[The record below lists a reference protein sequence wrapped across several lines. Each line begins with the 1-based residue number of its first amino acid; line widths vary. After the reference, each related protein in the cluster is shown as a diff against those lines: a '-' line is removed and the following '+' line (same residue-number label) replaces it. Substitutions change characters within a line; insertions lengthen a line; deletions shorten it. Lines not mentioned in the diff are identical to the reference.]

1 MAHRDAVINGDG
13 IKFLGDTAS
22 LTNRAG
28 NQLTHILQVHVAR
41 HELSEGVR
49 DSNNGLAE
57 VVIAHD
63 FTRGVQ
69 RSSAQGH
76 FGFIHRNAHEPATAY
91 QWEG

>member
-57 VVIAHD
+57 VVIAH
-63 FTRGVQ
+63 TGGTP
-69 RSSAQGH
+69 QGAGTSH
-76 FGFIHRNAHEPATAY
+76 VTAVS
-91 QWEG
+91 